1 MDMVVALQA
10 EGLGWKS
17 PRGDWLLQDVG
28 LEAARGE
35 CVALVGPNGAG
46 KSTLM
51 KLLAGRMA
59 PSAGTVRWGGRDM
72 AGWPAGE
79 RARSVA
85 VLGQDDVAQ
94 GRLRARDYV
103 ALGRLPHEGRMAVA
117 DHARAVD
124 DAMRTCGVQALAE
137 RPLGSLSGGERQRM
151 HLARALAQAPE
162 LLLLDEPTNHLDL
175 AARADVLSL
184 VRGLGITVVAV
195 LHELALVPAFA
206 DRTWVLQAGRLVAE
220 GPPARALG
228 AECVAKVFG
237 MELVHTQHPRHGG
250 TLWSF
255 EREAA

>member
-1 MDMVVALQA
+1 MVVALQA

-17 PRGDWLLQDVG
+17 PRGDWLLQGVG
-28 LEAARGE
+28 LEAMRGE

-59 PSAGTVRWGGRDM
+59 PSAGSVRWCGRDV
-72 AGWPAGE
+72 ARWPAAE

-85 VLGQDDVAQ
+85 VLGQDDAAQ

-103 ALGRLPHEGRMAVA
+103 ALGRLPHEGRVAAA
-117 DHARAVD
+117 DHAHAVN
-124 DAMRTCGVQALAE
+124 AALRTCGVQALAE
-137 RPLGSLSGGERQRM
+137 RPLGSLSGGERQRI

-175 AARADVLSL
+175 AARADVLAL

-206 DRTWVLQAGRLVAE
+206 DRTWVLQSGRLVAE

-228 AECVAKVFG
+228 VECVAQVFG
-237 MELVHTQHPRHGG
+237 MELVHTRHPRHGG

>member
-1 MDMVVALQA
+1 MVVALQA

-17 PRGDWLLQDVG
+17 PRGDWLLQGVG
-28 LEAARGE
+28 LEAMRGE

-59 PSAGTVRWGGRDM
+59 PSAGSVRCCGRDV
-72 AGWPAGE
+72 ARWPAAE

-85 VLGQDDVAQ
+85 VLGQDDGAQ

-103 ALGRLPHEGRMAVA
+103 ALGRLPHEGRVAVA
-117 DHARAVD
+117 DHARAVEG
-124 DAMRTCGVQALAE
+124 ALRTCGVQALAE

-175 AARADVLSL
+175 AARADVLAL

-228 AECVAKVFG
+228 VECVAQVFG
-237 MELVHTQHPRHGG
+237 MELVHTRHPRHGG